1 MSFSGWLIITDA
13 FLICIAIL
21 TGGFQ
26 GNVALLFGELQMITF
41 LSTAQLLL
49 IASFCALT
57 FREIK
62 TNTHGREAVGGS
74 LVWLFFAS
82 AFVVA
87 AMDELFM
94 VHENL
99 DYAIHGLL
107 GIVET
112 AVSDRIDDFII
123 FLGAVAAFCV
133 LFLARRGLRRF
144 SSVRLLVAAAFAMS
158 FVMIALDAGTNRP
171 DLFGDGDLRIWM
183 AVLEDVVKIAAEA
196 MFLIAAQRCWQTA
209 RL

>member
-1 MSFSGWLIITDA
+1 MSFSGWLIVTDVI
-13 FLICIAIL
+13 LICIAIL
-21 TGGFQ
+21 TGSFQ
-26 GNVALLFGELQMITF
+26 GNVTLLFGELQMITF

-62 TNTHGREAVGGS
+62 TNTHDREAVGGS
-74 LVWLFFAS
+74 FVWLLFAIAFF
-82 AFVVA
+82 VA

-94 VHENL
+94 IHENL
-99 DYAIHGLL
+99 DYAIHSLA

-123 FLGAVAAFCV
+123 FFGAVLALCV
-133 LFLARRGLRRF
+133 LFLARRELKQF
-144 SSVRLLVAAAFAMS
+144 SSVRPLVVVAFVMS
-158 FVMIALDAGTNRP
+158 FSMIVLDAGTNRP
-171 DLFGDGDLRIWM
+171 DLFGDGDLRTWM
-183 AVLEDVVKIAAEA
+183 AVLEDVLKIAAEA